1 MLSRYFADSTS
12 IGNTPVGTNVT
23 VLPGNGTTV
32 IFSSVSVAGNT
43 TVATAGSGPVPPTGF
58 NLGTPATF
66 YDFQTTA
73 VYAGLITVC
82 IAYDPAAYGPPA
94 TLRLFHDETRWV
106 DITTSNDTTNFVICG
121 KATGLSRFA
130 IFSSKPSTLV
140 RYLMTKIKSLHLRH
154 GLTHSL
160 REKLWDVLRAID
172 SKKGIDTKKA
182 CREMRAFTR
191 ELQAK
196 TGRAITPTTA
206 TMLLAE
212 ANMIKVA
219 LGCR

>member
-1 MLSRYFADSTS
+1 VGDSGQAYSLALQADGKIVVAGQMPSAAGNMDAFVARYNSDGSADTGFGSARVVLTNFASGFDTAHAVTLQADGRIITAGAAYDPATAVQSYMLSRYFADSTS

-121 KATGLSRFA
+121 KATGLSRF
-130 IFSSKPSTLV
+130 
-140 RYLMTKIKSLHLRH
+140 
-154 GLTHSL
+154 
-160 REKLWDVLRAID
+160 
-172 SKKGIDTKKA
+172 
-182 CREMRAFTR
+182 
-191 ELQAK
+191 
-196 TGRAITPTTA
+196 
-206 TMLLAE
+206 
-212 ANMIKVA
+212 
-219 LGCR
+219 